1 MVWYAH
7 PHTCSCLHVQGLPDI
22 QPPRG
27 AVWVMPMGCQRIP
40 TGVCSSII
48 TRKGS
53 VKPGQT
59 FRSTVL
65 SEYTLMKDL

>member
-1 MVWYAH
+1 MFASCKWYGM
-7 PHTCSCLHVQGLPDI
+7 PTHTCSCLHVQGLPDI

-27 AVWVMPMGCQRIP
+27 AVWVMPMGCRRIP

-59 FRSTVL
+59 FRL
-65 SEYTLMKDL
+65 LMKDL